1 MSHAGLNRKEYRM
14 TGEWKLHM
22 KRKTVLILMVL
33 IAVSLVIALKDCLF
47 GNKIFGYLASGRD
60 IGSDTGDL
68 YLSQYISIVRKLR
81 SRSFSLWDA
90 DNGFGVNMMMLSL
103 TNPFLDLVYLGG
115 VIAGP
120 EAVPY
125 LVLPVYMLEVL
136 LAGLSIYFFLSA
148 FDFDETAKLMTSYM
162 YAFSGYMVIW
172 GQHYQFGASAVFLP
186 LELLAAERCL
196 RCSRKWKAL
205 TLMSFLLAIS
215 SMYMGY
221 MALIATGIY
230 VVLRLIIHEGRTVRQ
245 RLGALIRVAAA
256 AALGA
261 AMAMVTIIPT
271 VRAIFGVSERMESEF
286 SVWMRL
292 FPHIFPF
299 YYYLTLFC
307 RMFSTTMLNI
317 GEFMGYAN
325 YYEGPCLYFS
335 ALFIPVLFQYVFL
348 IPRMA
353 GSRRRIICH
362 YVILVLAVLSVM
374 ITPLSVVMNGFAYA
388 VSRWFFAVFVYF
400 AMITA
405 LTLTWVVR
413 DKAVSRAGLIF
424 GIAGLMGGNVL
435 CVLYMRYRNYHVSM
449 SPAILGTAMTVCLW
463 IAAKKKSGERA
474 RRILITAAV
483 LFLAVN
489 LTKDALNNFMNRANI
504 TKNGSY
510 FTTLFDSDTTDAIR
524 YLKETDPSLYRIEKT
539 YGTTL
544 GMDAAV
550 QDYHSISSY
559 NSTMNR
565 NILDYVRTYWP
576 SLFYADGNHLLFSR
590 AEDLG
595 AGGNQPEFLGVRYIL
610 TTDRTAEISGYSYY
624 KTFGTVTVLKN
635 DDAGMATLYSAGGTT
650 ETGTDEEDGVPT
662 ITVDWNNRLTDGKVS
677 VTDMDD
683 DDEITE
689 SVETDED
696 AYLLTTIPYEE
707 GWTVTVDGKK
717 AETVKADSGFQAVL
731 LTAGSHT
738 VVYRFN
744 CPGLRAGAAGSLA
757 ALLVFLVAGFVT
769 AERRRKRV

>member
-1 MSHAGLNRKEYRM
+1 M
-14 TGEWKLHM
+14 TSEWKLKM
-22 KRKTVLILMVL
+22 NRKTILVLMVL
-33 IAVSLVIALKDCLF
+33 IAVSLTIALKDCLF

-81 SRSFSLWDA
+81 SGHFSLWDA
-90 DNGFGVNMMMLSL
+90 NNGFGVNMMMLSL

-136 LAGLSIYFFLSA
+136 LAGLFVYFFLSA
-148 FDFDETAKLMTSYM
+148 FDFDETAKLMASYM
-162 YAFSGYMVIW
+162 YAFSGYMIIW

-186 LELLAAERCL
+186 LELLFAERCL
-196 RCSRKWKAL
+196 RCGRKWKAL
-205 TLMSFLLAIS
+205 TLMSFLLALS

-221 MALIATGIY
+221 MALLATGVY
-230 VVLRLIIHEGRTVRQ
+230 VILRLIVKEGMTVR
-245 RLGALIRVAAA
+245 RKLIALVRVALA

-271 VRAIFGVSERMESEF
+271 VLAIFEVSERMESEF

-335 ALFIPVLFQYVFL
+335 ILFIPVLFQYIFL

-353 GSRRRIICH
+353 GSRRKVICH

-374 ITPLSVVMNGFAYA
+374 ITPVSVVMNGFAYA
-388 VSRWFFAVFVYF
+388 VSRWFFAVFAYF
-400 AMITA
+400 AVITA
-405 LTLTWVVR
+405 LTLTWMIR
-413 DKAVSRAGLIF
+413 EKTMSRAGFVL
-424 GIAGLMGGNVL
+424 GIAGLAGGNAL

-449 SPAILGTAMTVCLW
+449 SPAVLGIAMLVLLW
-463 IAAKKKSGERA
+463 IFVKKSGGVRA
-474 RRILITAAV
+474 QRLLITAVV
-483 LFLAVN
+483 LLLAVN
-489 LTKDALNNFMNRANI
+489 LTKDAFNDFVNRANI

-510 FTTLFDSDTTDAIR
+510 FATLFDSDTTKALQ
-524 YLKETDPSLYRIEKT
+524 YLKKTDTSLYRIEKT

-550 QDYHSISSY
+550 QDYYSISSY
-559 NSTMNR
+559 NSTQNR

-576 SLFYADGNHLLFSR
+576 PLFYADGNHLLFSR

-624 KTFGTVTVLKN
+624 KTFGSVTVLKN
-635 DDAGMATLYSAGGTT
+635 DDAGLSTLYSAGGATAV
-650 ETGTDEEDGVPT
+650 GTDEEDGVPT
-662 ITVDWNNRLTDGKVS
+662 VTVSWDNRLTDGTVS
-677 VTDMDD
+677 SENTGDG
-683 DDEITE
+683 DEITE
-689 SVETDED
+689 TVTTNED

-707 GWTVTVDGKK
+707 GWSVTVDGKK
-717 AETVKADSGFQAVL
+717 AETVKANSGFQAVL
-731 LTAGSHT
+731 LKAGSHT
-738 VVYRFN
+738 VTYSFT
-744 CPGLRAGAAGSLA
+744 CPGLRAGAAVSLA
-757 ALLVFLVAGFVT
+757 ALLVFLVAGAAT

>member
-1 MSHAGLNRKEYRM
+1 M
-14 TGEWKLHM
+14 TSEWKLKM
-22 KRKTVLILMVL
+22 NRKTILVLMVL
-33 IAVSLVIALKDCLF
+33 IAVSLTIALKDCLF

-81 SRSFSLWDA
+81 SGHFSLWDA
-90 DNGFGVNMMMLSL
+90 NNGFGVNMMMLSL

-136 LAGLSIYFFLSA
+136 LAGLFVYFFLSA
-148 FDFDETAKLMTSYM
+148 FDFDETAKLMASYM
-162 YAFSGYMVIW
+162 YAFSGYMIIW

-186 LELLAAERCL
+186 LELLFAERCL
-196 RCSRKWKAL
+196 RCGRKWKAL
-205 TLMSFLLAIS
+205 TLMSFLLALS

-221 MALIATGIY
+221 MALLATGVY
-230 VVLRLIIHEGRTVRQ
+230 VILRLIVKEGMTVR
-245 RLGALIRVAAA
+245 RKLIALVRVALA

-271 VRAIFGVSERMESEF
+271 VLAIFEVSERMESEF

-335 ALFIPVLFQYVFL
+335 ILFIPVLFQYIFL

-353 GSRRRIICH
+353 
-362 YVILVLAVLSVM
+362 Y
-374 ITPLSVVMNGFAYA
+374 
-388 VSRWFFAVFVYF
+388 FAV
-400 AMITA
+400 ITA
-405 LTLTWVVR
+405 LTLTWMIR
-413 DKAVSRAGLIF
+413 EKTMSRAGFVL
-424 GIAGLMGGNVL
+424 GIAGLASGNAL

-449 SPAILGTAMTVCLW
+449 SPAVLGIAMLVLLW
-463 IAAKKKSGERA
+463 IFVKKSGGVRA
-474 RRILITAAV
+474 QRLLITAVV
-483 LFLAVN
+483 LLLAVN
-489 LTKDALNNFMNRANI
+489 LTKDAFNDFVNRANI

-510 FTTLFDSDTTDAIR
+510 FATLFDSDTTKALQ
-524 YLKETDPSLYRIEKT
+524 YLKKTDTSLYRIEKT

-550 QDYHSISSY
+550 QDYYSISSY
-559 NSTMNR
+559 NSTQNR

-624 KTFGTVTVLKN
+624 KTFGSVTVLKN
-635 DDAGMATLYSAGGTT
+635 DDAGLSTLYSAGGATAV
-650 ETGTDEEDGVPT
+650 GTDEEDGVPT
-662 ITVDWNNRLTDGKVS
+662 VTVSWDNRLTDGTVS
-677 VTDMDD
+677 SENTGDG
-683 DDEITE
+683 DEITE
-689 SVETDED
+689 TVTTNED

-707 GWTVTVDGKK
+707 GWSVTVDGKK
-717 AETVKADSGFQAVL
+717 AETVKANSGFQAVL
-731 LTAGSHT
+731 LKAGSHT
-738 VVYRFN
+738 VTYSFT
-744 CPGLRAGAAGSLA
+744 CPGLRAGAAVSLA
-757 ALLVFLVAGFVT
+757 ALLVFLVAGAAT